1 MKVWD
6 VRGVVEEASLS
17 EKLQEAAAALQ
28 QGGLVAFPTETVY
41 GLGADATNEQA
52 VRDIFAA
59 KERPADNPLIV
70 HIGDMSMLR
79 QVVADEKD
87 LPAPARKAMEE
98 FWPGPLTLILPA
110 HPAIA
115 PSVRPGMDTIGVRF
129 PAHPVAQAL
138 IRLSGRPI
146 AAPSANRSGKP
157 SPTTASDVA
166 EDMEGRIV
174 GVVDGG
180 ACTVGVESTVVAIS
194 DQEAVIY
201 RPGGVTQEQLA
212 ERLGIPVVLDPH
224 LSTPTAAPKAPG
236 MKYRHYA
243 PDASV
248 HVWWGDGSA
257 IEGALRQFCEQHV
270 GERIAM
276 IVPAGWSVSTADGA
290 LVWSA
295 PSSEPYAAAL
305 SRELYRLLREFDRAG
320 AEHILVVGVPPQG
333 LGAAVM
339 NRLQK
344 AAEGRVNRV

>member
-6 VRGVVEEASLS
+6 VRGVVEEVRLS
-17 EKLQEAAAALQ
+17 EKLQEAAAALK

-52 VRDIFAA
+52 VRGIFAA

-79 QVVADEKD
+79 QAVADEEA
-87 LPAPARKAMEE
+87 LPAPARKAMEA

-138 IRLSGRPI
+138 IRLAGRPI

-157 SPTTASDVA
+157 SPTTAGDVT

-180 ACTVGVESTVVAIS
+180 PCAVGVESTVVAIAER
-194 DQEAVIY
+194 EAVIY
-201 RPGGVTQEQLA
+201 RPGGVTREQL
-212 ERLGIPVVLDPH
+212 EECLGIPVTLDPH

-248 HVWWGDGSA
+248 HVWWGDQRA
-257 IEGALRQFCEQHV
+257 VEGALRQFCECHA

-276 IVPAGWSVSTADGA
+276 ILPSGWQVPATDGG
-290 LVWSA
+290 LIWTA
-295 PSSEPYAAAL
+295 PSSEPYAEAL

-320 AEHILVVGVPPQG
+320 AAHILVVGVPPQG

-344 AAEGRVNRV
+344 ASEGRVHRV